1 MRRRG
6 QKITVRCD
14 FGVSDRCRGS
24 YQISRRAAAKNRK
37 RNDGALICLYCSRTL
52 KFSGRNNPNVK
63 YKSLDDSFFNT
74 IETEGQAY
82 WLGWIA
88 SDGSVREDR
97 IQLAIQSRDRVLL
110 ERLRAIICDE
120 LPIRSIRNGDMVSL
134 TISSSEMVRDV
145 CRWLD
150 IEPGPKSERV
160 GFPDLASDA
169 LRWTFLR
176 GFFDGDG
183 SISAPDGEGS
193 PRCSITT
200 SSSRMREAI
209 MDVTST
215 TYYHDPNEG
224 RLEWNG
230 NNALDF
236 LRRLYDGASYRLPRK
251 YDRYVDWSLWVPAL
265 SGGGRYGRELHFR
278 WSKTREDAVPPFK
291 KRASDS
297 GYDLTLVDKV
307 KEAGRVEFFTTG
319 VKVRPAYGWYFD
331 LVPRSSISKTGY
343 VMANSVGV
351 IDRTYTG
358 PILVALMKADPDAPA
373 IELPA
378 RIVQLVP
385 RPIVHTE
392 FEEVDTLDA
401 TERGSGGFGSTDRE

>member
-1 MRRRG
+1 
-6 QKITVRCD
+6 
-14 FGVSDRCRGS
+14 
-24 YQISRRAAAKNRK
+24 
-37 RNDGALICLYCSRTL
+37 
-52 KFSGRNNPNVK
+52 
-63 YKSLDDSFFNT
+63 
-74 IETEGQAY
+74 
-82 WLGWIA
+82 
-88 SDGSVREDR
+88 
-97 IQLAIQSRDRVLL
+97 
-110 ERLRAIICDE
+110 
-120 LPIRSIRNGDMVSL
+120 
-134 TISSSEMVRDV
+134 
-145 CRWLD
+145 
-150 IEPGPKSERV
+150 
-160 GFPDLASDA
+160 
-169 LRWTFLR
+169 
-176 GFFDGDG
+176 
-183 SISAPDGEGS
+183 
-193 PRCSITT
+193 
-200 SSSRMREAI
+200 MREAI
-209 MDVTST
+209 INVTST
-215 TYYHDPNEG
+215 TCYHDRSGG

-307 KEAGRVEFFTTG
+307 KETGRVEFFTTG
-319 VKVRPAYGWYFD
+319 VKVKPAYGWYFD

-385 RPIVHTE
+385 RPIVHAE

-401 TERGSGGFGSTDRE
+401 TERGSGGFGSTGTG